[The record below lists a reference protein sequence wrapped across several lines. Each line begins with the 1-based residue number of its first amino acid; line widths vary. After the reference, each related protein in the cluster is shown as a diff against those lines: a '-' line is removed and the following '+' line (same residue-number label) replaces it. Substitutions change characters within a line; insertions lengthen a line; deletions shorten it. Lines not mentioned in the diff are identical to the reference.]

1 MPGGR
6 EQALNWNE
14 RRNLTMMKYIAKV
27 FAMIGEA
34 AAMNDR
40 VL

>member
-1 MPGGR
+1 MKGENP
-6 EQALNWNE
+6 
-14 RRNLTMMKYIAKV
+14 TMMKYIAKV
-27 FAMIGEA
+27 FAMIGET

>member
-1 MPGGR
+1 MPGGW
-6 EQALNWNE
+6 EQTLNLNE